1 MTYLYTF
8 DFIVPF
14 AEASERVEQSRNKG
28 PHSNRVIMEGRR
40 RGRYRR
46 QMMAIVVVV
55 DGSYFSG
62 LKGEKKTTNPPQT
75 PRLPLDVCWRFAQA
89 LARECVEALFFPFSL
104 PLPFQHLAE
113 PLIQVNSRRFN
124 PVTKRETKCCL
135 NKRLW
140 AVNGRAVRKAGFDPR
155 SGGKLRRRSL
165 WRSAGRR
172 SQL

>member
-8 DFIVPF
+8 GWSIW
-14 AEASERVEQSRNKG
+14 ASGAKQKQRPSQLQSYHGREKEREIQETDGGHSSSSRWKLLLWTEGKKNK
-28 PHSNRVIMEGRR
+28 
-40 RGRYRR
+40 
-46 QMMAIVVVV
+46 
-55 DGSYFSG
+55 
-62 LKGEKKTTNPPQT
+62 TNPPQT

-155 SGGKLRRRSL
+155 SGGKLHRRSL
-165 WRSAGRR
+165 WKSAGRR